1 MSSTK
6 YEIATICDE
15 IKNMLIEKNL
25 RYGDSALNPT
35 RIMSK
40 ADSVEQIKVRIDD
53 KLSRLSRGNLDDDNE
68 DVINDLIGYF
78 ILLKI
83 ARQRENIS
91 NEETDYDYS
100 ELSFR
105 SNDNIST
112 GSLTSDVDNY
122 NSFLYTDSHRPIHFP
137 V

>member
-6 YEIATICDE
+6 YEIASICDE

-40 ADSVEQIKVRIDD
+40 SDSVEQIKVRIDD
-53 KLSRLSRGNLDDDNE
+53 KLSRLSRGNLDNDDE

-91 NEETDYDYS
+91 NEQIDYDYS
-100 ELSFR
+100 ELGCHLK
-105 SNDNIST
+105 DVIS
-112 GSLTSDVDNY
+112 SDELTSDLDN
-122 NSFLYTDSHRPIHFP
+122 NDSVMYTDNHRPIHFR